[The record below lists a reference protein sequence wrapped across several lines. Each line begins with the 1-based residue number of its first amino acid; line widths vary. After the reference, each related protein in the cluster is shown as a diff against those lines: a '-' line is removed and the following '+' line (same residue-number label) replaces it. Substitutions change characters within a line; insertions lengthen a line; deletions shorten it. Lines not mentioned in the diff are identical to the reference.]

1 MKYVQCYTDKRSG
14 WFRIF
19 GFGLSF
25 RNIKKSG
32 YELTFSQRHGY
43 TKYVKILGY
52 VITFLK
58 RQNMA
63 TRIKETP
70 VLSGKDAKD
79 FVRENREVVKVS
91 TEEKEQIRASYEALK
106 SIAQFNI

>member
-1 MKYVQCYTDKRSG
+1 
-14 WFRIF
+14 
-19 GFGLSF
+19 
-25 RNIKKSG
+25 
-32 YELTFSQRHGY
+32 
-43 TKYVKILGY
+43 
-52 VITFLK
+52 
-58 RQNMA
+58 MA

-70 VLSGKDAKD
+70 VLFGKDAEN

>member
-1 MKYVQCYTDKRSG
+1 MKYVQCYTEERSG

-43 TKYVKILGY
+43 TKYVKIFGY

-58 RQNMA
+58 PYPI
-63 TRIKETP
+63 T
-70 VLSGKDAKD
+70 
-79 FVRENREVVKVS
+79 
-91 TEEKEQIRASYEALK
+91 
-106 SIAQFNI
+106 

>member
-1 MKYVQCYTDKRSG
+1 
-14 WFRIF
+14 
-19 GFGLSF
+19 
-25 RNIKKSG
+25 
-32 YELTFSQRHGY
+32 
-43 TKYVKILGY
+43 
-52 VITFLK
+52 
-58 RQNMA
+58 MA

-70 VLSGKDAKD
+70 VLSGKDAEN